1 MIPKQMR
8 LKMLDKKVPN
18 FGEKDRYNLLIYF
31 LKISDCQMK
40 DAIYVYRE
48 RYIYVSHSTALI
60 QSSDRSI

>member
-1 MIPKQMR
+1 MR

-40 DAIYVYRE
+40 DAIYVYID
-48 RYIYVSHSTALI
+48 IYMCFT
-60 QSSDRSI
+60 